1 MSVNI
6 YEQTG
11 QYLYTQFQQPFDS
24 NLTLPISL
32 FYVEQ
37 FYKDIDKF

>member
-32 FYVEQ
+32 VEQ

>member
-6 YEQTG
+6 YEKTG
-11 QYLYTQFQQPFDS
+11 QYLYTQFQQPFDL

-32 FYVEQ
+32 FLNILT
-37 FYKDIDKF
+37 KI

>member
-32 FYVEQ
+32 FMSSN
-37 FYKDIDKF
+37 FTKI